1 VLQLLQR
8 HLLLALLPVAA
19 SSPSIASPSRLL
31 PTVATT
37 IPTTATAALNYY
49 YHHHHH
55 HHQYYYYFLCCIMA
69 AFPQN
74 QVADHDYL
82 FKLLLIG
89 DSGVGKSSILL
100 RFVDN
105 QFDEDS
111 ACTIGTHHCYHNC
124 SVGVPHCTN
133 DNTDADIRRGL

>member
-1 VLQLLQR
+1 
-8 HLLLALLPVAA
+8 
-19 SSPSIASPSRLL
+19 
-31 PTVATT
+31 
-37 IPTTATAALNYY
+37 
-49 YHHHHH
+49 
-55 HHQYYYYFLCCIMA
+55 MA

-133 DNTDADIRRGL
+133 DNIDADIRRGL